1 MTIMDPRLEQFIDQ
15 KYISLETYRK
25 DQTPVKTPVWF
36 IINNDR
42 IHITTKETTGK
53 VKRLKNNQNAR
64 IAICS
69 MKGDIKSNWVNVGVQ
84 KITQE
89 SDVEKI
95 VKLRKKKYGFSAK
108 LISMFTS
115 QKGKT
120 VAYSLEL
127 LNR

>member
-1 MTIMDPRLEQFIDQ
+1 MMDPRLEQFIDQ
-15 KYISLETYRK
+15 KYINLETYKK
-25 DQTPVKTPVWF
+25 DQTSVKTPVWF
-36 IINNDR
+36 VIENEQ

-69 MKGDIKSNWVNVGVQ
+69 MKGDIKGDWVHVGLQ
-84 KITQE
+84 RINE
-89 SDVEKI
+89 DNDVEKI
-95 VKLRKKKYGFSAK
+95 VKLRKKKYGFSAR

-120 VAYSLEL
+120 VAYSIKL
-127 LNR
+127 LDS

>member
-1 MTIMDPRLEQFIDQ
+1 MDSRLEQFTDQ
-15 KYISLETYRK
+15 KYINLETYRK

-42 IHITTKETTGK
+42 ILITTKETTGK
-53 VKRLKNNQNAR
+53 VKRLRNNQNAR

-95 VKLRKKKYGFSAK
+95 VKLRKKKYGFSARLVGAFHQMK
-108 LISMFTS
+108 
-115 QKGKT
+115 KAKT
-120 VAYSLEL
+120 IAYSIEFLDS
-127 LNR
+127 

>member
-1 MTIMDPRLEQFIDQ
+1 MDSRLDQFTDQ
-15 KYISLETYRK
+15 KYINLETYRK

-42 IHITTKETTGK
+42 ILITTKETTGK
-53 VKRLKNNQNAR
+53 VKRLRNNQNAR

-69 MKGDIKSNWVNVGVQ
+69 MKGDIKSNWVNVDVQ
-84 KITQE
+84 KIIQE

-95 VKLRKKKYGFSAK
+95 IKLRKKKYGFSAR

-120 VAYSLEL
+120 VAYSLEFTD
-127 LNR
+127 R

>member
-1 MTIMDPRLEQFIDQ
+1 MDSRLEQFTDQ
-15 KYISLETYRK
+15 KYINLETYRK

-42 IHITTKETTGK
+42 INITTKETTGK
-53 VKRLKNNQNAR
+53 VKRLRNNQTAR

-69 MKGDIKSNWVNVGVQ
+69 IKGDIKSNWVNVDVQ
-84 KITQE
+84 KIIQE

-95 VKLRKKKYGFSAK
+95 IKLRKKKYGFSAR

-120 VAYSLEL
+120 VAYSLEFTD
-127 LNR
+127 R

>member
-1 MTIMDPRLEQFIDQ
+1 MDSRLEQFTDQ
-15 KYISLETYRK
+15 KYINLETYRK

-42 IHITTKETTGK
+42 INITTKETTGK
-53 VKRLKNNQNAR
+53 VKRLRNNQTAR

-69 MKGDIKSNWVNVGVQ
+69 IKGDIKSNWVDVDVQ
-84 KITQE
+84 KIIQE

-95 VKLRKKKYGFSAK
+95 VKLRKKKYGFSAR

-120 VAYSLEL
+120 VAYSLEFTD
-127 LNR
+127 R